1 MKYYMNKM
9 MVDLIR
15 KTPYKRI
22 SLPKKLLAI
31 LEEGIVE
38 INDCVFFRYFYYAN
52 PHLTDSQFTDKTEYE
67 HSVNDFH
74 FDDYCR
80 NSNIN
85 HVFMFVSR
93 LEKIVNEWNNSI
105 PITII
110 ISSDNDDI
118 SFSFITLHEKEIP
131 WINPSEIN
139 CYQQP
144 IMIIE
149 VNTREKLGEEHSN
162 ANKENNYGL

>member
-1 MKYYMNKM
+1 MNYYMNKM

-31 LEEGIVE
+31 LEDGFVE
-38 INDCVFFRYFYYAN
+38 INDCLFFRFFYYSN
-52 PHLTDSQFTDKTEYE
+52 PHLTDNQFVDKTEYE

-80 NSNIN
+80 NSTIN

-93 LEKIVNEWNNSI
+93 MEKKVNEFINPI

-110 ISSDNDDI
+110 ISLDDNNI
-118 SFSFITLHEKEIP
+118 SFSFVTLHEKNNP
-131 WINPSEIN
+131 WINPSEID

-149 VNTREKLGEEHSN
+149 M
-162 ANKENNYGL
+162 

>member
-31 LEEGIVE
+31 LEDGIVE
-38 INDCVFFRYFYYAN
+38 INDCLFFRYFYYAN
-52 PHLTDSQFTDKTEYE
+52 PHLTANQFADKTEYE
-67 HSVNDFH
+67 HCVNDFH
-74 FDDYCR
+74 FNDYCR
-80 NSNIN
+80 NSTIN
-85 HVFMFVSR
+85 HVFMFVNR
-93 LEKIVNEWNNSI
+93 LGKIMCKWNNSI

-110 ISSDNDDI
+110 ISSDNNNL
-118 SFSFITLHEKEIP
+118 SFSFVTLHEKDIP
-131 WINPSEIN
+131 WINPYDID

-149 VNTREKLGEEHSN
+149 M
-162 ANKENNYGL
+162 